1 MIEVLSRDRRL
12 ARNQTGKRRV
22 VAIVRVRGGNSL
34 PAVFN
39 TESQAVSFIRA
50 RIAKGTVVHAGGITF
65 MSVSKSRR
73 SIIRRRTASTAR
85 ALTWLKS
92 TAPVSGAP
100 RSTLTDLSLAAY
112 LLRHAGSRSFVTI
125 RS

>member
-1 MIEVLSRDRRL
+1 
-12 ARNQTGKRRV
+12 
-22 VAIVRVRGGNSL
+22 
-34 PAVFN
+34 
-39 TESQAVSFIRA
+39 
-50 RIAKGTVVHAGGITF
+50 VVHADGITF
-65 MSVSKSRR
+65 MSVSRSRR

-92 TAPVSGAP
+92 PAPASDAP

-112 LLRHAGSRSFVTI
+112 LLRHAGSLSLKTI

>member
-1 MIEVLSRDRRL
+1 MIEVLSRDRRFGW
-12 ARNQTGKRRV
+12 NQTGKRRV
-22 VAIVRVRGGNSL
+22 SSIVRVRGGNLL

-39 TESQAVSFIRA
+39 TESHAASFIRA
-50 RIAKGTVVHAGGITF
+50 RIAKGTVVHADGIAF
-65 MSVSKSRR
+65 MSVSRSRR
-73 SIIRRRTASTAR
+73 SIIRRRTASMAR

-92 TAPVSGAP
+92 TARASDAP

-112 LLRHAGSRSFVTI
+112 LLRHASSLSVVTI